1 LVLCVAGRGCPP
13 LPGRRAEWHPAIIPV
28 MGEFDKIVSPG
39 YNDGNWVKDV
49 RLGLHYAT
57 GREYDR
63 TMEISR
69 RTDYG
74 VRVILD
80 LANLQDGERAST
92 QEIAERQ
99 RIPAPFLA
107 KIVSQLSTSGL
118 LETYRGAGGGVVLA
132 RPPSEINLLDVI
144 EALDGP
150 IHLNRCVIEPDH
162 CPHGG
167 KCPVHDIWMEAQRD
181 LTRVLTSVT
190 FDSLAQQGRETG
202 LLPLPIPPDP

>member
-1 LVLCVAGRGCPP
+1 
-13 LPGRRAEWHPAIIPV
+13 
-28 MGEFDKIVSPG
+28 
-39 YNDGNWVKDV
+39 
-49 RLGLHYAT
+49 
-57 GREYDR
+57 
-63 TMEISR
+63 MEISR

-99 RIPAPFLA
+99 SIPAPFLA

-118 LETYRGAGGGVVLA
+118 LETYRGARGGVVLA

-150 IHLNRCVIEPDH
+150 IRLNRCVIEPDN
-162 CPHGG
+162 CPREE

-190 FDSLAQQGRETG
+190 FDSLAAQGRETG
-202 LLPLPIPPDP
+202 LLPLPILPDP

>member
-1 LVLCVAGRGCPP
+1 
-13 LPGRRAEWHPAIIPV
+13 
-28 MGEFDKIVSPG
+28 
-39 YNDGNWVKDV
+39 
-49 RLGLHYAT
+49 
-57 GREYDR
+57 
-63 TMEISR
+63 MEISR

-99 RIPAPFLA
+99 SIPAPFLA

-118 LETYRGAGGGVVLA
+118 LETYRGARGGVVLA

-150 IHLNRCVIEPDH
+150 IRLNRCVIEPDN
-162 CPHGG
+162 CPHEG
-167 KCPVHDIWMEAQRD
+167 KCPVHDIWIEAQRD

-190 FDSLAQQGRETG
+190 FDSLAEQGRETG

>member
-1 LVLCVAGRGCPP
+1 
-13 LPGRRAEWHPAIIPV
+13 
-28 MGEFDKIVSPG
+28 
-39 YNDGNWVKDV
+39 
-49 RLGLHYAT
+49 
-57 GREYDR
+57 
-63 TMEISR
+63 MEISR

-99 RIPAPFLA
+99 SIPAPFLA

-150 IHLNRCVIEPDH
+150 IRLNRCVIEPDN
-162 CPHGG
+162 CPRED
-167 KCPVHDIWMEAQRD
+167 KCPVHAIWMEAQRD

-190 FDSLAQQGRETG
+190 FDSLAEQGRETG
-202 LLPLPIPPDP
+202 LLPFPILPGP

>member
-1 LVLCVAGRGCPP
+1 
-13 LPGRRAEWHPAIIPV
+13 
-28 MGEFDKIVSPG
+28 
-39 YNDGNWVKDV
+39 
-49 RLGLHYAT
+49 
-57 GREYDR
+57 
-63 TMEISR
+63 MEISR

-99 RIPAPFLA
+99 SIPAPFLA

-150 IHLNRCVIEPDH
+150 VRLNRCVLEPDN
-162 CPHGG
+162 CPLEG

-181 LTRVLTSVT
+181 LTRVLTSTT
-190 FDSLAQQGRETG
+190 FDSLAEQGRETG
-202 LLPLPIPPDP
+202 LLPVRIPRDA